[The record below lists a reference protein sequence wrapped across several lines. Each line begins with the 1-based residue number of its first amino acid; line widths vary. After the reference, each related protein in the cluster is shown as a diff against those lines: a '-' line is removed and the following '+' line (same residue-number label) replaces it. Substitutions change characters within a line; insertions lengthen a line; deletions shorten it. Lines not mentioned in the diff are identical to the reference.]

1 MADLRGTLERAAGAV
16 ARHRGL
22 ILPAGAAGLIFVILV
37 PLPPVLV
44 DVLLAANIALAAI
57 ILLTTIYVSSP
68 LEFSVFPSLLL
79 AATLFRLVLNV
90 ATTRL
95 ILTCGAEGRSLAEA
109 HFAAGKVIWAF
120 SRFVTSGSLAV
131 GVILF
136 CIIAVVQFVVI
147 TKGASRI
154 SEVAAR
160 FVLDAMPGKQM
171 AIDADLGSKLIDER
185 EARRRRE
192 RIAREA
198 DFYGAMDGASKFL
211 RGDAVASV
219 IITLVNIVGGLYVGV
234 AVYGWNL
241 HRTTDLF
248 TRLTIGDGL
257 VTQVPA
263 LIVAIS
269 AALLVTRS
277 AARANLGEEFVSQ
290 LTGKPVAL
298 LITAVF
304 LAALALTSLPKAPLL
319 LLGVG
324 CGGLGWMLS
333 RRQRGTADE
342 PAAEEADAPA
352 QRGEQEEDLDE
363 LLRVE
368 PVGLELGFSLIRLV
382 EPSQG
387 GDLLDR
393 IAALRRQ
400 LARELGLLLPT
411 VRVADNLRLDAHGYT
426 IRIRGAK
433 VAEGLLYP
441 GQLLAV
447 AGPETHPGAALRG
460 RQTEDP
466 TFHAPAAWIGPDQQ
480 EHAERL
486 GYTVVEAPNVLM
498 THLGETLRRHA
509 AELLSREQ
517 VGRLLEHLRKRCENL
532 VDEVTSVLR
541 TGQIQKVLQN
551 LLRERVPVRDLET
564 ILEALVEAAR
574 ETDDPDKLTEAVR
587 PVLAR
592 TLSQQY
598 CDERS
603 RLWCVCLSDELA
615 EAMRPHVEGD
625 DGPPVLPAD
634 VSQRVVD
641 RVSRELEALARK
653 GRPPVVLCAPQLRR
667 TLHRVLTPAAP
678 DAAVLGYDEV
688 DSVEVQSVNTAEVQE

>member
-1 MADLRGTLERAAGAV
+1 MGEIRTTIDRIARTI

-22 ILPAGAAGLIFVILV
+22 ILPAGAAGLIFVVLV
-37 PLPPVLV
+37 PLPPVLI

-57 ILLTTIYVSSP
+57 ILLTTIHVSSP

-79 AATLFRLVLNV
+79 TATLFRLVLNV

-95 ILTCGAEGRSLAEA
+95 ILTCGADGHSFGEA
-109 HFAAGKVIWAF
+109 QLAAGRVIWSF
-120 SRFVTSGSLAV
+120 SRFVTSGSLTV

-171 AIDADLGSKLIDER
+171 AIDADLGSKLIDEHQ
-185 EARRRRE
+185 ARDRRE
-192 RIAREA
+192 KISREA
-198 DFYGAMDGASKFL
+198 DFYGAMDGAGKFL
-211 RGDAVASV
+211 RGDAVAAV
-219 IITLVNIVGGLYVGV
+219 LITLVNIAGGFYVGV
-234 AVYGWNL
+234 ALYGWSL
-241 HRTTDLF
+241 PRTAELF

-257 VTQVPA
+257 VTQIPA

-290 LTGKPVAL
+290 LTAKPVAL

-324 CGGLGWMLS
+324 CAGLGWMLS
-333 RRQRGTADE
+333 RRQEQHERE
-342 PAAEEADAPA
+342 PATEGEAAPPA
-352 QRGEQEEDLDE
+352 PQTDDVEE

-368 PVGLELGFSLIRLV
+368 PVALELGFSLVRFI
-382 EPSQG
+382 EPSEG
-387 GDLLDR
+387 GDLLER
-393 IAALRRQ
+393 IGALRRQ

-411 VRVADNLRLDAHGYT
+411 VRVSDNLRLEAHGYV

-433 VAEGLLYP
+433 VAEGRLYP
-441 GQLLAV
+441 GRLLAV
-447 AGPETHPGAALRG
+447 AGAETTGSALEG
-460 RQTEDP
+460 VDTTEP
-466 TFHAPAAWIGPDQQ
+466 TFGAPATWIDHDRR

-486 GYTVVEAPNVLM
+486 GYTVVETPNVLM
-498 THLGETLRRHA
+498 THLAETLRRNA

-517 VGRLLEHLRKRCENL
+517 VVRLLENLRKRCDNL
-532 VDEVTSVLR
+532 VTEVTERLSVGQIRAVLR
-541 TGQIQKVLQN
+541 N
-551 LLRERVPVRDLET
+551 LLRERVPIRDLES
-564 ILEALVEAAR
+564 ILETLVENAG
-574 ETDDPDKLTEAVR
+574 ETADADALTEAVR
-587 PVLAR
+587 PSLAR
-592 TLSQQY
+592 TLSQRY

-603 RLWCVCLSDELA
+603 RLWCVCLPEDVERQLHSCMDSGDGDGGRLPPELSQ
-615 EAMRPHVEGD
+615 
-625 DGPPVLPAD
+625 D
-634 VSQRVVD
+634 VSKKVLGD
-641 RVSRELEALARK
+641 LELLTSR
-653 GRPPVVLCAPQLRR
+653 GCPPVVLCAPRLRR
-667 TLHRVLTPAAP
+667 TIRGLLATEAP

-688 DSVEVQSVNTAEVQE
+688 DSVEVQSVNTAEVHE